1 MTKNKLESLLILESN
16 DSLRKGLTVGLLDVF
31 FEITSASYPEEI
43 FSAKR
48 LRDFSFIITGTDFE
62 NSDPLEIIKKLRVD
76 FPLAKLFIITDKTDD
91 AAIKKLNKLNPQKIY
106 SNLFDLKELINDIKQ
121 VYEN

>member
-1 MTKNKLESLLILESN
+1 LTKNKLESLLILESN

-31 FEITSASYPEEI
+31 FEITSASFPEEI

-48 LRDFSFIITGTDFE
+48 LRDFSFIITGSNFE
-62 NSDPLEIIKKLRVD
+62 NSDPLEVIKKLRVD
-76 FPLAKLFIITDKTDD
+76 FPLAKLFIITDKTDYV
-91 AAIKKLNKLNPQKIY
+91 AIKKLNKLNPQKIY

-121 VYEN
+121 IYDN

>member
-31 FEITSASYPEEI
+31 FEITSASFPEEI

-48 LRDFSFIITGTDFE
+48 LRDFSFIITGSNFE
-62 NSDPLEIIKKLRVD
+62 NSDPLEVIKKLRVD
-76 FPLAKLFIITDKTDD
+76 FPLAKLFIITDKTDYV
-91 AAIKKLNKLNPQKIY
+91 AIKKLNKLNPQKIY

-121 VYEN
+121 IYDN